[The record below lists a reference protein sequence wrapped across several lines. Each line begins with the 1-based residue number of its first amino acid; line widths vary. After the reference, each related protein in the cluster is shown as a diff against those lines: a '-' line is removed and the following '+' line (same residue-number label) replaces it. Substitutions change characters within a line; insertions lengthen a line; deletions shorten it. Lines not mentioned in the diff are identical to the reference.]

1 MAKTLMIWVSAFL
14 VLIFLMQW
22 TNQAELKLG
31 FPSIVTGWFL
41 FSVLVALAL
50 FNIRKKLSLLPLANS
65 SIWLNIHLPVGFLA
79 LGIFWLHTGSY
90 WPMGVYEQILAAL
103 FYMTVLTGILGMVI
117 QKSFPRRLTQ
127 SGNEYVFERIPMEI
141 VEIQKKTKEI
151 LLTCTRETRRDTLAT
166 QFLEHLDWYFHRPR
180 FFLNH
185 VLGGQK
191 GEVWVRQQFSNM
203 ELALNPQER
212 TYLQKIFALANTKR
226 SIDIHFALQTVLKS
240 WMLFHLPLAVAL
252 MTLALWHLL
261 VVYVYFL

>member
-1 MAKTLMIWVSAFL
+1 MARGLVIWAPVFL

-31 FPSIVTGWFL
+31 FPSIVTGWLL
-41 FSVLVALAL
+41 FSVLVGLAL

-65 SIWLNIHLPVGFLA
+65 STWLSLHLPGGFLA
-79 LGIFWLHTGSY
+79 MGMFWLHTGSY
-90 WPMGVYEQILAAL
+90 WPLGVYEKFLAFL
-103 FYMTVLTGILGMVI
+103 FYMTNLTGILGLVI
-117 QKSFPRRLTQ
+117 QKSFPPRLTR
-127 SGNEYVFERIPMEI
+127 SGGEYVFERIPMEI
-141 VEIQKKTKEI
+141 VEIQKKAKEI
-151 LLTCTRETRRDTLAT
+151 LLACTRETRRDTLAT
-166 QFLEHLDWYFHRPR
+166 QFLEHLDWYFQRPR

-185 VLGGQK
+185 VFGGQQ
-191 GEVWVRQQFSNM
+191 GEVWVRQQCSNM

-226 SIDIHFALQTVLKS
+226 SVDIHYALQTVLKS
-240 WMLFHLPLAVAL
+240 WVLFHLPLAVAL

>member
-14 VLIFLMQW
+14 TLIFLIQW

-65 SIWLNIHLPVGFLA
+65 STWLNIHLPVGFLA
-79 LGIFWLHTGSY
+79 VGIFWLHTGSY
-90 WPMGVYEQILAAL
+90 WPLGVYEKLLALL
-103 FYMTVLTGILGMVI
+103 FYMTVLTGILGMFI

-127 SGNEYVFERIPMEI
+127 SGSEYVFERIPMEI
-141 VEIQKKTKEI
+141 VNIQKKTKEI

-180 FFLNH
+180 FLLNH
-185 VLGGQK
+185 VLGG
-191 GEVWVRQQFSNM
+191 
-203 ELALNPQER
+203 A
-212 TYLQKIFALANTKR
+212 
-226 SIDIHFALQTVLKS
+226 
-240 WMLFHLPLAVAL
+240 
-252 MTLALWHLL
+252 
-261 VVYVYFL
+261 